1 MRVYLFELISENKMI
16 NILVLDYINCFF
28 NFNVLITMD

>member
-16 NILVLDYINCFF
+16 NILVLDYVNCF
-28 NFNVLITMD
+28 LILMF